1 MTIHKN
7 SRHTYVAAL
16 SAVVASIM
24 AGGLAAQA
32 QDTSKLE
39 QENQELRKRLD
50 DMEALLE
57 KEGLKPSGTMGT
69 AQPVKALTDVT
80 ISGFV
85 TSSYFYDLASPR
97 DNHPTGYLW
106 NTSMNSFE
114 VNKIKLTLASPGVDK
129 DKWSAAYRASFIW
142 GADAPFVDTG
152 STDTAGFSWLR
163 EAYVE
168 LNVPIG
174 TGLDIRAGQLISLLN
189 YESGDGGAANG
200 NFSQGYQWWY
210 TGNGPDAG
218 VQLGYDFNDFI
229 GIKVR
234 EQNGLYNGAVSTGAK
249 TFLGGL
255 YINPDKKTSIAILGF
270 EGRQDSAY
278 TTPPFLDGG
287 SVIASRKITENH
299 NINVAIEADYF
310 NFSHA
315 YAFVGSPDEKSHGD
329 WWSLGA
335 WLSADLVPKL
345 GATVRVDYVTDPTG
359 FGTEINSPNP
369 AVINTSAGSGFPAGV
384 YGSGQNLMSA
394 TLTLD
399 YMPAP
404 QIKIQPEIRWNHS
417 SYSGAFATANR
428 DQFIIGM
435 GATYMF

>member
-7 SRHTYVAAL
+7 SNHTYVAAL

-57 KEGLKPSGTMGT
+57 KEGLKPSGTMGV
-69 AQPVKALTDVT
+69 AQPVKALTDIT

-85 TSSYFYDLASPR
+85 TSSYFYDVGNPK
-97 DNHPTGYLW
+97 DNHPVGYLW
-106 NTSMNSFE
+106 NTSLNSFE
-114 VNKIKLTLASPGVDK
+114 VNKVKLTLASPGVDK

-142 GADAPFVDTG
+142 GADSDFVDTG
-152 STDTAGFSWLR
+152 SKTTDGFNFLR

-218 VQLGYDFNDFI
+218 VQLGYDFNDWI
-229 GIKVR
+229 GLKAR
-234 EQNGLYNGAVSTGAK
+234 LQNGLYNGAVSTGSK

-278 TTPPFLDGG
+278 PIAPPFLDGG
-287 SVIASRKITENH
+287 SVIASRKLLENH
-299 NINVAIEADYF
+299 NVNVAIEADYF
-310 NFSHA
+310 NFEHA
-315 YAFVGSPDEKSHGD
+315 AYYVFEPGQKTHGD
-329 WWSLGA
+329 WWSLGT
-335 WLSADLVPKL
+335 WLSADIVSKL
-345 GATVRVDYVTDPTG
+345 GATVRVDYVQDPTG
-359 FGTEINSPNP
+359 FGTFINSPNP
-369 AVINTSAGSGFPAGV
+369 ATLNTGAAGFPPGV
-384 YGSGQNLMSA
+384 YGAGQNLMSA

-399 YMPAP
+399 YSPAP

-417 SYSGAFATANR
+417 SYSGAFGPDNR
-428 DQFIIGM
+428 DQFILGM
-435 GATYMF
+435 GATYAF